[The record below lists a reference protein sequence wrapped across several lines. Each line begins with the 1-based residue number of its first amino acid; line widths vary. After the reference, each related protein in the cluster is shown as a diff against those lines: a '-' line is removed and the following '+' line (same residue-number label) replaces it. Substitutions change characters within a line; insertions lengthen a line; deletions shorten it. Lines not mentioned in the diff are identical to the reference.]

1 MEETKMVN
9 ITRIKREGIT
19 GKKYIFFRDD
29 SGKQRVIP
37 NKFGKEWWK
46 RAKKS
51 DILRVSAV

>member
-1 MEETKMVN
+1 MVN